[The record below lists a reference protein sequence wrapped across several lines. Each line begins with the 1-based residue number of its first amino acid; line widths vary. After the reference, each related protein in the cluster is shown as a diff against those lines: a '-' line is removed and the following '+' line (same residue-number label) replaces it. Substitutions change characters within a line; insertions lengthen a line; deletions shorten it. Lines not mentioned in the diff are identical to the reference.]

1 MPEDTIS
8 IRITVADRPYP
19 LRQPAAEEERIRAA
33 AKRVNERVMQY
44 QQRYVQQDAQDAL
57 AITALQYMMKIMDY
71 EELTEVSSPIVQ
83 GIQQLDKRLGDYLRN
98 IAD

>member
-1 MPEDTIS
+1 MEEDMIS
-8 IRITVADRPYP
+8 IRITVANRPYP

-71 EELTEVSSPIVQ
+71 EERTDVLPLVQ
-83 GIQQLDKRLGDYLRN
+83 GMQQLDKHLDDYLRN

>member
-1 MPEDTIS
+1 MEENMIP

-33 AKRVNERVMQY
+33 AKRVNDRVMQY

-57 AITALQYMMKIMDY
+57 AITALQYMMKIMEY
-71 EELTEVSSPIVQ
+71 EEITDVSPVMQ
-83 GIQQLDKRLGDYLRN
+83 EMQRLDKQLGDYLRDMAN
-98 IAD
+98 

>member
-1 MPEDTIS
+1 MEEDTIS

-71 EELTEVSSPIVQ
+71 EERTDVSPIVQ
-83 GIQQLDKRLGDYLRN
+83 GMQQLDQHLGDYLRN

>member
-1 MPEDTIS
+1 MEEDIIS

-19 LRQPAAEEERIRAA
+19 LRQPAVKEEQIRAA
-33 AKRVNERVMQY
+33 AKRVNDRVMQY

-71 EELTEVSSPIVQ
+71 EEITNVSPLVQ
-83 GIQQLDKRLGDYLRN
+83 GLQQLDQQLGDYLQN
-98 IAD
+98 MAD

>member
-1 MPEDTIS
+1 MEEEMIS
-8 IRITVADRPYP
+8 IRIIVADRPYP
-19 LRQPAAEEERIRAA
+19 LRQPAAKEERIRAA
-33 AKRVNERVMQY
+33 AKRVNDWVMQY

-71 EELTEVSSPIVQ
+71 EEITDVSPILQ
-83 GIQQLDKRLGDYLRN
+83 GVQQLDKQLGDYLRG